1 LSFVLD
7 NSVSMRWLLLDGSHA
22 DLVYAKGVSTALDRM
37 DCIVPALWKIE
48 LANGI
53 ARAEAMQVTTRNAS
67 DTFLSIVESLRIV
80 VDEESQAHSLTDAL
94 DLARKH
100 RLTAYDATYLE
111 VAIRRSMPIASLDQ
125 DLLKAAKKTGVERFV
140 P

>member
-1 LSFVLD
+1 
-7 NSVSMRWLLLDGSHA
+7 MRWLLLDGSDA
-22 DLVYAKGVSTALDRM
+22 DLAYAEKVSLALEQT

-53 ARAEAMQVTTRNAS
+53 ARAEATQVTTRKAS
-67 DTFLSIVESLRIV
+67 DAFLSIVDSLRIV
-80 VDEESQAHSLTDAL
+80 IDEESPTRAFTDTL

-100 RLTAYDATYLE
+100 RLTSYDATYLE
-111 VAIRRSMPIASLDQ
+111 IAIRQSLPLASLDQ
-125 DLLKAAKKTGVERFV
+125 DLLKAAKKAGVKRFE